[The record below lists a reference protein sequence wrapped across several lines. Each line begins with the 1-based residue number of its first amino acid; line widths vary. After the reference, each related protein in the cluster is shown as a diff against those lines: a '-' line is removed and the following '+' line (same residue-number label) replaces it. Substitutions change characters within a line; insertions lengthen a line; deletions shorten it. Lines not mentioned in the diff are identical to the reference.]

1 MLHCIDE
8 LKVLD
13 SCRYSGRRGC
23 FAFVFTP
30 GLEVEAKACL
40 LYRISLC
47 GMPCRSPCNRSINRL
62 ARLRS
67 YRWSGLNEM
76 FWRALR
82 PQGTSEQRAQGK
94 ARPSSLRCV
103 VDTETGTDTVTKL
116 THTLPAYSSLCVF
129 AASEV
134 ARAVWR
140 QGSAMSSTSTP
151 TDRAAPQQRA
161 RRLPLPRSSTRA
173 IRSCLQAAPTKSP
186 AGAGASAVP
195 ILLNKSLWPCHPSDS
210 HLRKRLSVL

>member
-1 MLHCIDE
+1 
-8 LKVLD
+8 
-13 SCRYSGRRGC
+13 
-23 FAFVFTP
+23 
-30 GLEVEAKACL
+30 
-40 LYRISLC
+40 
-47 GMPCRSPCNRSINRL
+47 MPCRSPCNRSINRL

-116 THTLPAYSSLCVF
+116 THTLPPYSSLCAF
-129 AASEV
+129 AASEA

-173 IRSCLQAAPTKSP
+173 IRSRPQAAPPRALPELAHQRYRFCSTSLCGLATHPTAIRERDFPFYKWSFP
-186 AGAGASAVP
+186 SSQVLFTIAATEL
-195 ILLNKSLWPCHPSDS
+195 ILLTDVPCMF
-210 HLRKRLSVL
+210 